1 MLWFICCDGVEYLL
15 PQSLHSIKT
24 FKAHLL
30 FSSQRKWYLQLS
42 DLWEFSLSFSLCL
55 CSWLTLLSVIS
66 FCYNPGTYANK
77 GKKTSPRL
85 SLNVPCLA
93 VPSPSCR
100 LDWFHPACDMAFCHD
115 QNQRIIL
122 HVTNWVCLDATC
134 GCEVWRPAV
143 CRNKQ
148 SKFKLLRCTSYGMM
162 ESPGSSREPTHRWP
176 WCSSA
181 AWPLAAASCVPPLQA
196 QGKWGGPPCPFG
208 PC

>member
-1 MLWFICCDGVEYLL
+1 MELSTYFLRAFTPSKPLRHICCLVHRGSDIYSFQIYGNFPSLSLSVSVLDWPSSLWF
-15 PQSLHSIKT
+15 
-24 FKAHLL
+24 L
-30 FSSQRKWYLQLS
+30 FVITQA
-42 DLWEFSLSFSLCL
+42 
-55 CSWLTLLSVIS
+55 LTQ
-66 FCYNPGTYANK
+66 TR

-134 GCEVWRPAV
+134 ACEVWRPAV

-148 SKFKLLRCTSYGMM
+148 SKFKLLRCSSYGMM